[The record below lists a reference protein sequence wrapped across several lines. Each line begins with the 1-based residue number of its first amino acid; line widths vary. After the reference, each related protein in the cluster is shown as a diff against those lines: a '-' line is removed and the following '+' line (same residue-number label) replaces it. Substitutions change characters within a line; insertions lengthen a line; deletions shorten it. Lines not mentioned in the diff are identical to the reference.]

1 MPHEPILT
9 TVVGSYPF
17 PGWLEACAAEP
28 GRFGP
33 DDVAEM
39 QDDAVGLEAGSV

>member
-17 PGWLEACAAEP
+17 PGWLEACATEP
-28 GRFGP
+28 ERFGP
-33 DDVAEM
+33 NDVAEM